1 MKIVVVDYSSPSSLK
16 SALSNIEVV
25 VSTLGGAGGVS
36 QFDIA
41 AAAKDVGVKL
51 FVPSEVGLVT
61 DLITDSAY
69 ASKNE
74 VKAKLKEIDL
84 PFTIYYTGLFPDMIL
99 APCVY
104 FFYI

>member
-25 VSTLGGAGGVS
+25 VSTLGGVGVVS

-51 FVPSEVGLVT
+51 FVPSEFGLVT
-61 DLITDSAY
+61 DLITDSVY

-84 PFTIYYTGLFPDMIL
+84 PFTIYYTGLFPDMVL